1 MLAFDFCMTVTC
13 NASTQL
19 QCFVLTFRMAT
30 LQEKDVINAIK
41 DVSNW
46 RELGVQ
52 LGIKFSK
59 LDEFDQYPVYERK
72 LKVIEW
78 WMDNDTT
85 DCGWPKLIEA
95 LQCMG
100 HTEIAQTIRNKY
112 LKKETGSNGCE
123 LDDEVFNNTQLSE
136 F

>member
-1 MLAFDFCMTVTC
+1 MTVTC

-19 QCFVLTFRMAT
+19 QCFILTLRMAA

-46 RELGVQ
+46 RGLGVQ

-72 LKVIEW
+72 LKVVEW
-78 WMDNDTT
+78 WMDNDTE
-85 DCGWPKLIEA
+85 CGWPKLIEA
-95 LQCMG
+95 LQCMD
-100 HTEIAQTIRNKY
+100 HAEIAQLIRNKY
-112 LKKETGSNGCE
+112 LKKETGSNGCD